1 MAARLVLAAN
11 SAQNLLNFRSGL
23 IEALVARGFEVVAAA
38 PPDARAEAALAALG
52 CRFRAVPLDG
62 AGVNPLR
69 DARTLRAFRWL
80 FVKERPDVF
89 LGWTIKA
96 VIYGSLAARIS
107 RVTAI
112 PNISGLGTAFIERN
126 WLTSVVVRLYR
137 LAFARASAVFFQ
149 NEADR
154 DLFLR
159 KGMVRPDQVRL
170 VPGSGVDLR
179 RFAPAAARP
188 GDGRTRFLLI
198 GRVMT
203 QKGVREYAEAARL
216 LRAQRLDMQFSLAGG
231 LGKERSAIHEDTL
244 ASWQREGLIDWAGAV
259 PDIRPLIAESDCV
272 VLPSYREGTSRA
284 LLEAAAM
291 ARPLVAT
298 DVPGCREVVDDGV
311 NGYLCR
317 PRDAADLARAMA
329 RVADDEP
336 VRRAAMGEAGRD
348 KVRREFDEQI
358 VIGRYLQ
365 AIDEA
370 LAARP

>member
-284 LLEAAAM
+284 LL
-291 ARPLVAT
+291 
-298 DVPGCREVVDDGV
+298 
-311 NGYLCR
+311 
-317 PRDAADLARAMA
+317 
-329 RVADDEP
+329 
-336 VRRAAMGEAGRD
+336 
-348 KVRREFDEQI
+348 
-358 VIGRYLQ
+358 
-365 AIDEA
+365 
-370 LAARP
+370 